1 MTKKEEFFKYLSGE
15 TAITV
20 LENFSLKYSNTLDF
34 NDPFDYNPALVSTG
48 LSKFMKRVSNNH
60 DMKIARKS
68 ISQNSKLL
76 TTNDFRREASREL
89 SVTCFSK
96 SPHIVPMW
104 AHYAN
109 CHQGCVL
116 GFSNPTS
123 DELDSLIKSKEW
135 IFYHESKYLIPEQVR
150 YTNERPTLFDS
161 QGFTNTRNNG
171 ADACLIKAKVW
182 EYEQEV
188 RVLKL
193 KPAGIYPFDE
203 SQLFS
208 VRFGLN
214 IDPLVRKEII
224 KLVNN
229 IKAERRLNI
238 RLFDVKMDHRKFL
251 LNDIKC

>member
-1 MTKKEEFFKYLSGE
+1 
-15 TAITV
+15 
-20 LENFSLKYSNTLDF
+20 
-34 NDPFDYNPALVSTG
+34 
-48 LSKFMKRVSNNH
+48 
-60 DMKIARKS
+60 
-68 ISQNSKLL
+68 
-76 TTNDFRREASREL
+76 
-89 SVTCFSK
+89 
-96 SPHIVPMW
+96 MW

-116 GFSNPTS
+116 GFSNATT
-123 DELDSLIKSKEW
+123 DELYSLLKSKEW
-135 IFYHESKYLIPEQVR
+135 IYYRESKYLIPEEVR
-150 YTNERPTLFDS
+150 YTNERPTIFDS

-171 ADACLIKAKVW
+171 ADACLIKAKAW

-214 IDPLVRKEII
+214 IDLLVRDKII
-224 KLVNN
+224 KLVNQ
-229 IKAERRLNI
+229 IKVERQLNI